1 MKLAHFLPAF
11 AFAAALSTAVGAAE
25 LVINADQSEG
35 APRQAWEAM
44 VEKFRQENPDIEVQF
59 NVYDRESYKKSVRNW
74 LTGQAPDVIFWYV
87 GTRMRQFSAPGLLED
102 VSALFTDQVRADLGA
117 AVDNVTDGGMQ
128 FGVPYTFY
136 HWGMYYRKDLFEQAG
151 AAVPKDWAGLLDAC
165 AKLKDAGI
173 APIAI
178 GSKDLWPTAG
188 WFDYINMRLNGYAF
202 HMELMT
208 GKVPYTDGRVTAV
221 FDKWAEALNAGCFV
235 ENHASV
241 TWQESQGLLYSG
253 KAATMLMGNFLTA
266 GFPADVADK
275 MDFFPFPVIDPAQPP
290 AEDAPMDSIHIPAQ
304 AANKEEAKKFLAF
317 VLRADV
323 QQEINAAIGQIP
335 VNKNA
340 AVKADRF
347 LKTGQALLANAQGI
361 GQFFDRDTSEDL
373 ATIAMKGFQEFMV
386 KPERAAKVQ
395 ETIEKA
401 RQRIYG
407 SN

>member
-1 MKLAHFLPAF
+1 
-11 AFAAALSTAVGAAE
+11 
-25 LVINADQSEG
+25 
-35 APRQAWEAM
+35 
-44 VEKFRQENPDIEVQF
+44 
-59 NVYDRESYKKSVRNW
+59 
-74 LTGQAPDVIFWYV
+74 
-87 GTRMRQFSAPGLLED
+87 
-102 VSALFTDQVRADLGA
+102 
-117 AVDNVTDGGMQ
+117 
-128 FGVPYTFY
+128 
-136 HWGMYYRKDLFEQAG
+136 
-151 AAVPKDWAGLLDAC
+151 
-165 AKLKDAGI
+165 
-173 APIAI
+173 
-178 GSKDLWPTAG
+178 
-188 WFDYINMRLNGYAF
+188 
-202 HMELMT
+202 
-208 GKVPYTDGRVTAV
+208 
-221 FDKWAEALNAGCFV
+221 
-235 ENHASV
+235 
-241 TWQESQGLLYSG
+241 
-253 KAATMLMGNFLTA
+253 
-266 GFPADVADK
+266 